1 MIKLVASTFSIKG
14 SIWFYLDEELISDGN
29 VIKDVE
35 LEPGKS
41 YLLHWV
47 IKGKAGSTYS
57 ISVSSPKEALY
68 SLTSVIGESE
78 KELGGYM
85 FQLK

>member
-14 SIWFYLDEELISDGN
+14 TIWLFLDEDLISDGN

-35 LEPGKS
+35 LEAGKS

-47 IKGKAGSTYS
+47 IKGKEGSTYS

-78 KELGGYM
+78 KEFGGFK